1 MSIFWLIRICNA
13 NSLCFS
19 DKMLLPNDTYTF
31 ISSSHS
37 TTSWLD
43 HILSTSSGHSLLQD
57 VHVKGDY
64 ISSDHLPL
72 CFNVIVNNA
81 IDCVYYSSSDDNN
94 NNMSSF
100 NWNGATDHD
109 LYRYSLSTKS
119 QLSKLSIPLDAL
131 RCSDVS
137 CTLHQQDIDNFYYS
151 IVNTVNGCIKQCIPL
166 HRHSKHSIVGW
177 NDEVKHYYSIA
188 RTEFKYWKQNGMP
201 RSGHIFREMSSA
213 RARFKY
219 SLRQCRLDEQCISSE
234 NLASSMQCHDL
245 NNFWK
250 NISLLNK
257 SKSTLSNCI
266 NGITGEGDIANLWK
280 NHYSILLN
288 SSEDDSSKDFVYD
301 SFKNI
306 SFNQEMHVTVNEV
319 LSLVHS
325 LESGKSAGLD
335 GLNGECLK
343 YADVILSVLLSFCF
357 TCMFKHSYLP
367 SAMLDSVIIPLVK
380 NKCGDLSDIS
390 NYRPIAISCIVS
402 KIFENVILLRIE
414 EYLWTTD
421 NQFGFKAHH
430 STDLCVYALT
440 EFIEHFKNR
449 STSVYLAFLDA
460 SKAFDKINHWLLFK
474 KLIERQM
481 PLYLVT
487 ILCYWYR
494 HQVMFVRW
502 GSSLSTGFR
511 VTNGVRQG
519 GILSPLLFNVYIND
533 LSIRLS
539 ETGIGG
545 SIGGKFVNHMIYAD
559 DLCVISLSSS
569 GLQSL
574 LNICTEYCQLH
585 DLTFNAKKSVCM
597 FFRSSVNKQCGLS
610 DIFISGSICE
620 FSNEVK
626 YLGVMINSSFKTT
639 IDVQR
644 QTRNFYARA
653 NLLIRNF
660 RYCTDNVKCY
670 LFQSYCTSM
679 YCCQLWFNSTKGSLK
694 KLKTSY
700 NSALRRFLM
709 ISKPYSASQMFVSR
723 GILSFDELLRKS
735 IYRFVERIEN
745 STNSIIHACLSSS
758 VFLYSPIR
766 KWWSSLLY
774 L

>member
-1 MSIFWLIRICNA
+1 
-13 NSLCFS
+13 
-19 DKMLLPNDTYTF
+19 
-31 ISSSHS
+31 
-37 TTSWLD
+37 
-43 HILSTSSGHSLLQD
+43 
-57 VHVKGDY
+57 
-64 ISSDHLPL
+64 
-72 CFNVIVNNA
+72 
-81 IDCVYYSSSDDNN
+81 
-94 NNMSSF
+94 
-100 NWNGATDHD
+100 
-109 LYRYSLSTKS
+109 
-119 QLSKLSIPLDAL
+119 
-131 RCSDVS
+131 
-137 CTLHQQDIDNFYYS
+137 
-151 IVNTVNGCIKQCIPL
+151 
-166 HRHSKHSIVGW
+166 
-177 NDEVKHYYSIA
+177 
-188 RTEFKYWKQNGMP
+188 
-201 RSGHIFREMSSA
+201 
-213 RARFKY
+213 
-219 SLRQCRLDEQCISSE
+219 
-234 NLASSMQCHDL
+234 
-245 NNFWK
+245 
-250 NISLLNK
+250 
-257 SKSTLSNCI
+257 
-266 NGITGEGDIANLWK
+266 
-280 NHYSILLN
+280 
-288 SSEDDSSKDFVYD
+288 
-301 SFKNI
+301 
-306 SFNQEMHVTVNEV
+306 
-319 LSLVHS
+319 
-325 LESGKSAGLD
+325 
-335 GLNGECLK
+335 
-343 YADVILSVLLSFCF
+343 
-357 TCMFKHSYLP
+357 
-367 SAMLDSVIIPLVK
+367 
-380 NKCGDLSDIS
+380 
-390 NYRPIAISCIVS
+390 
-402 KIFENVILLRIE
+402 
-414 EYLWTTD
+414 
-421 NQFGFKAHH
+421 
-430 STDLCVYALT
+430 
-440 EFIEHFKNR
+440 
-449 STSVYLAFLDA
+449 
-460 SKAFDKINHWLLFK
+460 
-474 KLIERQM
+474 M

-610 DIFISGSICE
+610 DIFISGSICA

-700 NSALRRFLM
+700 NSALRRFLV

-758 VFLYSPIR
+758 VFRYSPIR